1 MPRLLMPR
9 LFMMGLLALISVA
22 NAEAAELRKINIT
35 QAVASF
41 AFLPID
47 YAKAAGYF
55 KDEGLDVQQIATR
68 GGGPDLTALVSG
80 DVAFNAAAGTYQIS
94 AIQRG
99 RKIVNVYNFYRRNLI
114 GVVISTTAAE
124 KSGISSTAPLKE
136 RLQALKG
143 LKIGMTRPGSLTD
156 KQVRHLLR
164 IGGLGPDDAVVVA
177 IGGPPS
183 LLSALEQGQIDGFAI
198 SVPHYL
204 VAAKRGKAVVWVDNA
219 KGDDPSIDP
228 FMMESL
234 LTTREFAQTNPEVV
248 RAMVR
253 AIKRAVDDIATK
265 PAEEVR
271 GVVQKAYRKV
281 APDVMLL
288 GIEAAKGALNR
299 KGDVSL
305 QMAKNTLL
313 LDGRKN
319 VTPEQLFATFTPAF
333 Q

>member
-1 MPRLLMPR
+1 MVLRT
-9 LFMMGLLALISVA
+9 LAIAMLVLVA
-22 NAEAAELRKINIT
+22 SFGAQGQELTKVNVT

-55 KDEGLDVQQIATR
+55 ADEGLEVQQIATR

-80 DVAFNAAAGTYQIS
+80 DVEFNAAAGTYQIG
-94 AIQRG
+94 AIAAERG
-99 RKIVNVYNFYRRNLI
+99 ILNVYNFYSRNLI
-114 GVVISTTAAE
+114 GVVISTAAAQ
-124 KSGISSTAPLKE
+124 KSGVSSTAPLKE
-136 RLQALKG
+136 RLQVLKG

-164 IGGLGPDDAVVVA
+164 LGGLGPDDAEVVA
-177 IGGPPS
+177 IGGPSS
-183 LLSALEQGQIDGFAI
+183 LLSALERGLIDGFAI

-234 LTTREFAQTNPEVV
+234 LTTKEFAESNPEVV

-271 GVVQKAYRKV
+271 GVVQKAFKKV

-288 GIEAAKGALNR
+288 GIEAAKNALNR

-313 LDGRKN
+313 LDGREN
-319 VTPEQLFATFTPAF
+319 VTPEQLFATFTPTF